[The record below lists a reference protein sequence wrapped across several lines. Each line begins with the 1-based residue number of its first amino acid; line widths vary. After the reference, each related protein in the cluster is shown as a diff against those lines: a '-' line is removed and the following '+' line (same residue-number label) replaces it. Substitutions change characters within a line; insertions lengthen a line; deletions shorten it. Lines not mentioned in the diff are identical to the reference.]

1 VPIRALIIDDEP
13 LARRGI
19 RRLLKG
25 EPDVE
30 VVGECGDGEA
40 AIVAIREQQPDLVFL
55 DVQMP
60 ELSGLDVVRAV
71 GPDAMPVT
79 VFVTAHDQY
88 AIPAFDADAIDY
100 LLKPFDRERFARAL
114 ARARQRIAGR
124 LNVND
129 LRLALATIDRDAAR
143 YVERLTAPAGGRVR
157 FINVRDIAWI
167 GADGNYADVH
177 AGGRTYTLRETL
189 ASLEAKLDP
198 AEFARIHRSTIV
210 NIRRIR
216 EIEPW
221 FNGHHVVILDTGER
235 LRMSR
240 YQREVARR
248 LGL

>member
-19 RRLLKG
+19 RRLLKS

-30 VVGECGDGEA
+30 VVGECGDGET

-79 VFVTAHDQY
+79 VFITAHDQY
-88 AIPAFDADAIDY
+88 AVRAFDADAIDY

-114 ARARQRIAGR
+114 SRARQRIAGK
-124 LNVND
+124 LSVND
-129 LRLALATIDRDAAR
+129 VRLALATIERDATR
-143 YVERLTAPAGGRVR
+143 YVGRLTATVGGRVR
-157 FINVRDIAWI
+157 FINVQDIAWI

-177 AGGRTYTLRETL
+177 AAGHTYTLRETL